1 MIYDG
6 REMEQRFLAV
16 LDRQL
21 EENLQK
27 IRAVVE
33 FMRQDEL
40 WWRPNES
47 CNSVGNLLLH
57 VCGNLS
63 QWILAGVGGEMYD
76 RRRAAEFAAR
86 GTEGKA
92 DLIARTTDVVGRC
105 RSVVATATR
114 EQLLAVRQIQG
125 TETDGLG
132 ALFHSVDHMGYHTGQ
147 IVYIGKE
154 LVGGRAEIE
163 FYPHLRGK

>member
-1 MIYDG
+1 
-6 REMEQRFLAV
+6 MELHLLGLA
-16 LDRQL
+16 DRQI
-21 EENLQK
+21 EQNLQK

-33 FMRQDEL
+33 VMSEDEV

-63 QWILAGVGGEMYD
+63 QWILAGVGGEIYE
-76 RRRAAEFAAR
+76 RRRAGEFAAR
-86 GTEGKA
+86 ETVTKA
-92 DLIARTTDVVGRC
+92 ELMARLTDVVARC
-105 RSVVATATR
+105 RSVVASATKD
-114 EQLLAVRQIQG
+114 QLIALRQIQG
-125 TETDGLG
+125 SETDGLG
-132 ALFHSVDHMGYHTGQ
+132 AIYHAVDHMGYHTGQ
-147 IVYIGKE
+147 VVFIGKQ